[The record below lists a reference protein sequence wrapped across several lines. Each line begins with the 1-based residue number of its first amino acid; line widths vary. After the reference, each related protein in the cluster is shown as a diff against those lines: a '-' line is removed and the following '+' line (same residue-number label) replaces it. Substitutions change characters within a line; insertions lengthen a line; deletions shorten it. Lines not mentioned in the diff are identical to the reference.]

1 MQATLRKVIE
11 YYSDNCRNLLAV
23 NGLSKLLSA
32 IRCRLKAICCGL
44 SPIDRIAVKN
54 RLIERYESNLS
65 ENGIAFDR
73 QRLSELVGI
82 YFPDLRSIAN
92 HIEFEF
98 AC

>member
-1 MQATLRKVIE
+1 ME
-11 YYSDNCRNLLAV
+11 
-23 NGLSKLLSA
+23 
-32 IRCRLKAICCGL
+32 ICFDIA
-44 SPIDRIAVKN
+44 PADRIEVKT

-65 ENGIAFDR
+65 MNDIAFDR
-73 QRLSELVGI
+73 KRLCELVGI